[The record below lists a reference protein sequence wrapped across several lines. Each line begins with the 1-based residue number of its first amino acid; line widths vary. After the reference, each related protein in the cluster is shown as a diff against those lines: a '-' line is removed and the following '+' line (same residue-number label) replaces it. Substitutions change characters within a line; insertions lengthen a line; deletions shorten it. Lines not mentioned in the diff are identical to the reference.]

1 MAILKYIGRR
11 LLVLIPVLLGISL
24 AAFLLGRIAPG
35 DPVDDALFR
44 IGIEFPT
51 EEDRADMRAE
61 LGLDRPLPVQYLD
74 WLGDAL
80 RGDLGRSYIG
90 NKDIAQELMTRL
102 PITLKVSLAAML
114 AAVVFGVGGGVL
126 MAACHGTW
134 LDTVLKGL
142 STLLLSVPGFWLALF
157 LITVFAE
164 WLHLLPTSGLD
175 RGLASL
181 VLPAVAL
188 SAANVGSTSRFT
200 RGNILAQL
208 GEQYI
213 VVANA
218 KGLSQRAVMVG
229 HAFRNSLVPIIT
241 LIGNYFGGILGGST
255 IIENIFAIP
264 GLGSYVLSAIQ
275 NRDYPVI
282 QGYVLITGTTFVL
295 VTLAIDLLYIAVN
308 PKIRLQGRGMTRRRK
323 QNIKLAL
330 VCAIL
335 GAIVLMT
342 IFAPWLAPYDP
353 LEVNMEL
360 RLLDPC
366 RAHPLGTDALGR
378 DVLSRVIYGGRAS
391 LLLAVV
397 ATACSMAVG
406 LVIGVAAGYCGGIV
420 DGVITAVSNVF
431 QGLPGMVLMIALVGV
446 LERGTRSIIL
456 ALVITS
462 WVGFS
467 RLVRGEVMKVKSEM
481 YVEGMRCLGAGHLR
495 IVLRHVLPN
504 IRTNVILQFTT
515 RVGRVVLS
523 VAGLSYLGL
532 GIEPPT
538 PDWGEMV
545 SGTARRYFRSAPH
558 LLWVPGICIILLTLS
573 INLLGDLLRDRLDV
587 KQDAVK
593 EL

>member
-1 MAILKYIGRR
+1 
-11 LLVLIPVLLGISL
+11 
-24 AAFLLGRIAPG
+24 
-35 DPVDDALFR
+35 
-44 IGIEFPT
+44 
-51 EEDRADMRAE
+51 
-61 LGLDRPLPVQYLD
+61 
-74 WLGDAL
+74 
-80 RGDLGRSYIG
+80 
-90 NKDIAQELMTRL
+90 
-102 PITLKVSLAAML
+102 
-114 AAVVFGVGGGVL
+114 
-126 MAACHGTW
+126 
-134 LDTVLKGL
+134 
-142 STLLLSVPGFWLALF
+142 
-157 LITVFAE
+157 
-164 WLHLLPTSGLD
+164 
-175 RGLASL
+175 
-181 VLPAVAL
+181 
-188 SAANVGSTSRFT
+188 
-200 RGNILAQL
+200 
-208 GEQYI
+208 
-213 VVANA
+213 
-218 KGLSQRAVMVG
+218 
-229 HAFRNSLVPIIT
+229 
-241 LIGNYFGGILGGST
+241 
-255 IIENIFAIP
+255 
-264 GLGSYVLSAIQ
+264 
-275 NRDYPVI
+275 
-282 QGYVLITGTTFVL
+282 
-295 VTLAIDLLYIAVN
+295 
-308 PKIRLQGRGMTRRRK
+308 MTRRRK

-391 LLLAVV
+391 LLLAVA
-397 ATACSMAVG
+397 ATACSMAV
-406 LVIGVAAGYCGGIV
+406 
-420 DGVITAVSNVF
+420 
-431 QGLPGMVLMIALVGV
+431 GLPGMVLMIALVGV

-558 LLWVPGICIILLTLS
+558 LLWAPGICIILLTLS